1 MDNHIPFHLREL
13 YEEEQLKFEKQ
24 TKTNSE
30 YDNDRMGRK
39 RNSCCLQKRKP

>member
-24 TKTNSE
+24 TKTNK
-30 YDNDRMGRK
+30 NK
-39 RNSCCLQKRKP
+39 